1 MVNRGLR
8 FSSLV
13 SVCIVFSGIL
23 SQACVRD
30 LLSKYQQPFA
40 GSSNFE
46 VSQAAQKQSPVKGGI
61 AEKNQPNI
69 YAVNEQTIRFR
80 LPFQSVWDGAIEVL
94 LKNYNLNIVDQ
105 KSGVITTEWDSFY
118 LGEHIYRNKVSVRIK
133 RVSWDLVDLVAYN
146 NVEVLQTDKAA
157 GPSVWLPTNQGP
169 QEIGR
174 IIQNMAIALRQAP
187 PVLPQSMM
195 AVNQELDK
203 KSM

>member
-1 MVNRGLR
+1 MRKWNSKKRPLITLCLLIG
-8 FSSLV
+8 
-13 SVCIVFSGIL
+13 VFFLQS
-23 SQACVRD
+23 CVRD
-30 LLSKYQQPFA
+30 LLTKYQSPL
-40 GSSNFE
+40 S
-46 VSQAAQKQSPVKGGI
+46 AQSGRIASETSDHSVTKALSTSP
-61 AEKNQPNI
+61 NQPNI
-69 YAVNEQTIRFR
+69 YAVNEQTVRFR

-146 NVEVLQTDKAA
+146 NVEVLQANKGSSA
-157 GPSVWLPTNQGP
+157 GIWLPTNQGP

-195 AVNQELDK
+195 AVNQDLEK
-203 KSM
+203 QSIQ